1 MGLLDK
7 VFSASIDKR
16 VNEQLASKLAGSYAK
31 QLDSLVAFMNKGLP
45 TINPDHADYDDT
57 FKTIGAVYE
66 VTDLICKKITPKLY
80 SFKKIKD
87 KKRYQQAK
95 ALEQHDPVQSYLL
108 KLQAVEEV
116 DNPKLLELLMNPN
129 PFQNGSQ
136 WLWTTA
142 LSYLLRGNTY
152 WYGNKNGKITSE
164 LFCFPNMTI
173 QGDPDNLLDP
183 ILGYILENSDRTTFE
198 KEEIHHL
205 KTGNPANIDCT
216 FQYLYGVSPLRAYL
230 ESLRTIKEGK
240 TQSSKQAKNG
250 GVFGILS
257 PRDKE
262 DQLDADQKKQLKE
275 KMSAA
280 RRSDDEM
287 ARVFASSIALAW
299 QSMGLP
305 IADLQL
311 IELVGAN
318 QKDVYR
324 AYHVPLQYHN
334 QEASTSN
341 NQGTAVKQ
349 LIYDAVAPVCDA
361 IGEGLTRFVGKGFGD
376 IIIELDY
383 TQLPEMAVNM
393 KEVADYLKPLIEAG
407 VISLDEARVA
417 LKYGET
423 GFAHMK
429 EYYTAAGRTTVRSVY
444 EGTASAGFTS

>member
-7 VFSASIDKR
+7 VFSSTIDKR

-45 TINPDHADYDDT
+45 TINPDHADYEDA

-87 KKRYQQAK
+87 KKKYQQAK

-116 DNPKLLELLMNPN
+116 DNPKLLDLLMNPN
-129 PFQNGSQ
+129 PYQTGSQ

-142 LSYLLRGNTY
+142 LTYLLKGNTY
-152 WYGNKNGKITSE
+152 WYGNQAGKSISE

-173 QGDPDNLLDP
+173 NGDTENLLDP
-183 ILGYILENSDRTTFE
+183 IVGYILENTNKTAFD
-198 KEEIHHL
+198 KDEIYHL
-205 KTGNPANIDCT
+205 KTANPAPIDRN
-216 FQYLYGVSPLRAYL
+216 FEYLYGVSPLRAYL

-250 GVFGILS
+250 GVFGVLS

-262 DQLDADQKKQLKE
+262 DQLDSDQKKQLHD

-287 ARVFASSIALAW
+287 ARVFASSISLAW

-318 QKDVYR
+318 QEDVYR

-334 QEASTSN
+334 QKASTSN

-349 LIYDAVAPVCDA
+349 LIYDAVAPICEV
-361 IGEGLTRFVGKGFGD
+361 IGEALTRFVGKGFGD

-393 KEVADYLKPLIEAG
+393 KEVAEYLKPLIESG
-407 VISLDEARVA
+407 VVSLDEARVA

-423 GFAHMK
+423 GLAHMK
-429 EYYTAAGRTTVRSVY
+429 EYYTAAGRVTVKSIY
-444 EGTASAGFTS
+444 EGISSVTS